1 MTTEQERDRYLEI
14 LREIDANNAYTGAL
28 PAHLA
33 RIIRAIVDKPAPMPS
48 PGPAERAS

>member
-1 MTTEQERDRYLEI
+1 MTPAEERDRYLEI

-33 RIIRAIVDKPAPMPS
+33 RQIAAIVEKRP
-48 PGPAERAS
+48 